1 MKSIFYYYNIA
12 CIKLN
17 INNKLITTTNS
28 ITLSNLKQTLIL
40 LDYMD
45 IDYLPITP
53 YIKGLGG
60 TQLSYIFLG
69 IELSKY
75 YNIIILNKKNTSD
88 IIYMN
93 DIYIIQY
100 KSDKEIIEY
109 INNIQPNIVIYNFIE
124 LGSFLKTNVNK
135 KIEIMMYEH
144 ICIYSNFEYK
154 IKQNYY
160 NYYDKILF
168 VSQNQYNTYKKYIK
182 INEEKTIILN
192 NGLSPIFYN
201 NLIEYDILKQKKL
214 SIIYISNPQRGLECF
229 EYIFP
234 LLKSKYPS
242 ITLEIYSSLD
252 IYDMNDNI
260 ALENL
265 YKRLSKIEGINYNK
279 SISQF
284 ELIEKLNS
292 SLLFIYPTFIE
303 ETFCNSMIEA
313 MSCGCYVIS
322 TNIGALKEIAYP
334 YGDFIDID
342 IKKSPSHPY
351 YESIDA
357 NYINDIVE
365 KSVDIIEKY
374 INNDSELENILQKQ
388 IEFIK
393 KKYSWENQADYLYN
407 FIKN

>member
-1 MKSIFYYYNIA
+1 
-12 CIKLN
+12 
-17 INNKLITTTNS
+17 
-28 ITLSNLKQTLIL
+28 
-40 LDYMD
+40 MD

-160 NYYDKILF
+160 NYYDKIIF

-284 ELIEKLNS
+284 DLIEKLNS

-303 ETFCNSMIEA
+303 ESF
-313 MSCGCYVIS
+313 
-322 TNIGALKEIAYP
+322 L
-334 YGDFIDID
+334 
-342 IKKSPSHPY
+342 
-351 YESIDA
+351 
-357 NYINDIVE
+357 
-365 KSVDIIEKY
+365 
-374 INNDSELENILQKQ
+374 
-388 IEFIK
+388 
-393 KKYSWENQADYLYN
+393 
-407 FIKN
+407 